1 LQAKKDKVMA
11 PGRPSVAIPTHNEES
26 NMRRSTAVSSQSL
39 NSKLC
44 RKPTQAKTLL
54 FASTSFLSAFLMF
67 QVQLI
72 VSKCILPWFG
82 GSAAV
87 WTTSMLVFQ
96 LLLLGGYIYSHVIS
110 AKVSA
115 IAQTRI
121 HLALLLIAFVMV
133 LALSFVWP
141 SAITPGASWKPRT
154 GGDPT
159 RDVMA
164 IILVSTGLPFFVLST
179 TGPLLQR
186 WFARLGGGSGT
197 YRLYSISNVGSLL
210 GLLTF
215 PFLLEPTLRITTQ
228 GRVWSL
234 LFGAFIAGCAICA
247 WKARNATEETKIEE
261 TQAAGDNVYGA
272 TAETPASLLTYAMWF
287 LLAACPSSLLLA
299 TTNLLC
305 QQVTTVSLL
314 WVLPLSIYLLSFI
327 LCFDDPRWY
336 RRSFFHPL
344 FAVILFLTCAG
355 LIVNNILSQ
364 AILLPALLFLGC
376 MICHGELVRL
386 KPGVKRLTSFYLTVS
401 AGGAAGGIFVGIVA
415 PHIFTFF
422 TEFQL
427 TLASIVIL
435 LLVCLFLDPDSWI
448 FERGLRLPVAITG
461 SAILTAY
468 LAGRRFRLGVPQLLE
483 RLHFYPVALVIG
495 TVVILGTYIL
505 GRGQGSGHGLLV
517 EQLQAP
523 EAEQKERRPPL
534 PWPAHTRGFRF
545 VQVYVGCLAL
555 LALAAL
561 YRSTRSSPEPYLSSR
576 NFYGAVRVFRD
587 AHDRVLVHARTV
599 HGLQLDPPNDRIG
612 TTYYGKNSAI
622 GILLQNHPKRSIP
635 GKSLRVGLVGLGAGT
650 LATYGQ
656 PGDYFRYY
664 EINPDVVKLSSGPQ
678 PVFTYLRDSA
688 ARVDVEL
695 GDARLLLEREL
706 AKGEI
711 QKFDV
716 LVLDAFAGGTVPVHL
731 LTREAFDT
739 YWQHLDPDG
748 GIIAVNITSGHI
760 DLSPVLQGASA
771 YFHAA
776 SIVDDDASEF
786 PCKNSR
792 WVLLTRTSG
801 ALNIQGLEQTALSAR
816 MQIPPRLW
824 TDDYSDIFRLER
836 YFRFP
841 PLPSF
846 RR

>member
-1 LQAKKDKVMA
+1 MA
-11 PGRPSVAIPTHNEES
+11 PGIRLSVATPIHNEES
-26 NMRRSTAVSSQSL
+26 NMRPSTAVSSQVL
-39 NSKLC
+39 NSNLC
-44 RKPTQAKTLL
+44 RQPTQPKALL
-54 FASTSFLSAFLMF
+54 FASTSFLSAFLLF

-96 LLLLGGYIYSHVIS
+96 VLLLGGYIYSHLIS

-121 HLALLLIAFVMV
+121 HLTLLLIAFLMV
-133 LALSFVWP
+133 FALSFMWP
-141 SAITPGASWKPRT
+141 SAITPGASWKPRA

-164 IILVSTGLPFFVLST
+164 IILVSTGFPFFVLST

-197 YRLYSISNVGSLL
+197 YKLYSTSNLGSLL

-261 TQAAGDNVYGA
+261 TLASQNVDGA
-272 TAETPASLLTYAMWF
+272 TAEAPTSVLTYAMWL

-314 WVLPLSIYLLSFI
+314 WVLPLAIYLLSFI
-327 LCFDDPRWY
+327 LCFDDQRWY
-336 RRSFFHPL
+336 RRPLFHPL

-355 LIVNNILSQ
+355 LIVKNILSQ

-415 PHIFTFF
+415 PRIFTFF

-427 TLASIVIL
+427 TLAFIVIL

-448 FERGLRLPVAITG
+448 FDRGSWLPAAITG
-461 SAILTAY
+461 GAILTAY

-483 RLHFYPVALVIG
+483 RLHFYPVTLLIG
-495 TVVILGTYIL
+495 AVVILGTYIL
-505 GRGQGSGHGLLV
+505 GRGQGSGHRLRG
-517 EQLQAP
+517 EQLGEP
-523 EAEQKERRPPL
+523 ETRPKKRRSPL

-576 NFYGAVRVFRD
+576 NFYGAVRVFRE
-587 AHDRVLVHARTV
+587 AHDRVLVHGRTV
-599 HGLQLDPPNDRIG
+599 HGLQLDPPNDRVG

-622 GILLQNHPKRSIP
+622 GILLQNHPKRNMP
-635 GKSLRVGLVGLGAGT
+635 GESLRVGLVGLGAGT

-664 EINPDVVKLSSGPQ
+664 EINPDVVKLSMGPQ

-760 DLSPVLQGASA
+760 DLSPVLQGATA
-771 YFHAA
+771 YFHAV
-776 SIVDDDASEF
+776 SIVDDDASAF

-792 WVLLTRTSG
+792 WVLLARTTG
-801 ALNIQGLEQTALSAR
+801 ALNIQGLEQTSLSTQMR
-816 MQIPPRLW
+816 IPPRLW

-836 YFRFP
+836 YFRFSP
-841 PLPSF
+841 FSSF
-846 RR
+846 QR

>member
-1 LQAKKDKVMA
+1 MA
-11 PGRPSVAIPTHNEES
+11 PAIRPYVATPVHNEES
-26 NMRRSTAVSSQSL
+26 NMRPGAAVSSQTL
-39 NSKLC
+39 NSNLC
-44 RKPTQAKTLL
+44 RKPAQLKTLL
-54 FASTSFLSAFLMF
+54 FASTSFLSAFLLF

-96 LLLLGGYIYSHVIS
+96 ILLLGGYIYSHVIS
-110 AKVSA
+110 AKASA

-121 HLALLLIAFVMV
+121 HLVLLLTAFLMV

-141 SAITPGASWKPRT
+141 SAITPDASWKPRA

-164 IILVSTGLPFFVLST
+164 IILVSTGFPFFVLST

-197 YRLYSISNVGSLL
+197 YQLYSISNLGSLL

-215 PFLLEPTLRITTQ
+215 PFLLEPTLRITIQ
-228 GRVWSL
+228 GRFWSL
-234 LFGAFIAGCAICA
+234 LFGAFIAGSAVCA
-247 WKARNATEETKIEE
+247 WKARNATEETVIEE
-261 TQAAGDNVYGA
+261 TQARENVGGA
-272 TAETPASLLTYAMWF
+272 KAETPASLITYAMWF

-327 LCFDDPRWY
+327 LCFDGPRWY
-336 RRSFFHPL
+336 RRSFFHPF

-355 LIVNNILSQ
+355 LIVKNILSQ

-435 LLVCLFLDPDSWI
+435 VLVCLFLDPDSWI
-448 FERGLRLPVAITG
+448 YERGSWLPAAITG
-461 SAILTAY
+461 GAISTAY
-468 LAGRRFRLGVPQLLE
+468 LAGRRFRLGVPELLA
-483 RLHFYPVALVIG
+483 RLHFYPAALLIG
-495 TVVILGTYIL
+495 AVVILGTYIL
-505 GRGQGSGHGLLV
+505 SSSQGFGHLQV
-517 EQLQAP
+517 AEQLGEPQTQP
-523 EAEQKERRPPL
+523 KKRKPPM
-534 PWPAHTRGFRF
+534 PWPAHIRGFRF
-545 VQVYVGCLAL
+545 VQIYVGCLAV

-576 NFYGAVRVFRD
+576 NFYGAVRVFRE
-587 AHDRVLVHARTV
+587 AHDRVLVHGRTV
-599 HGLQLDPPNDRIG
+599 HGLQLDPPNDRVG
-612 TTYYGKNSAI
+612 TTYYGKNTAI
-622 GILLQNHPKRSIP
+622 GILLQNHPKRNIA
-635 GKSLRVGLVGLGAGT
+635 GESLRVGLVGLGAGT

-678 PVFTYLRDSA
+678 PVFTYIRDSA
-688 ARVDVEL
+688 ARIDVEL

-706 AKGEI
+706 EKAEI

-748 GIIAVNITSGHI
+748 IIAVNITSGHI
-760 DLSPVLQGASA
+760 DLSPVLQGATA

-776 SIVDDDASEF
+776 SIVAVDASAF

-792 WVLLTRTSG
+792 WVLLARNAG
-801 ALNIQGLEQTALSAR
+801 ALNIKGLEQTALSTR
-816 MQIPPRLW
+816 MRLPPRLW

-836 YFRFP
+836 YFN
-841 PLPSF
+841 LASF
-846 RR
+846 HSFHQ